1 MIFRACLLAPLLFIF
16 LTGADPAVSATR
28 ESDDDSETTE
38 ESDEKAPN
46 SDIASAQLVSS
57 TGKET
62 TFGEAFGDG
71 YKVVLFTKP
80 WSDTNSQL
88 IGELSHFRIRLN
100 RDQLRSG
107 VVFLRT
113 DLASASRVMTDYKG
127 RVRYLLDPDGHA
139 ARLLKVKSV
148 PSLLLIGPQ
157 GSVLYST
164 PLLARELVK
173 QVAAHYKTPEKLF
186 NAPRPN
192 AAPSRRPGVPP
203 PTGNTGQFTV
213 R

>member
-1 MIFRACLLAPLLFIF
+1 MIFRACLLPLLILSLF
-16 LTGADPAVSATR
+16 LTLPNAFAETRSSEDDP
-28 ESDDDSETTE
+28 ETTE
-38 ESDEKAPN
+38 ESDEAAPN
-46 SDIASAQLVSS
+46 TDIASAQLVSS
-57 TGKET
+57 TGKPT

-80 WSDTNSQL
+80 WSDTNPQL

-100 RDQLRSG
+100 RDQLKSG
-107 VVFLRT
+107 VVFLRS
-113 DLASASRVMTDYKG
+113 DLAAASRVMAEYKG

-139 ARLLKVKSV
+139 ARMLKVKSV
-148 PSLLLIGPQ
+148 PSLMLIGPQ
-157 GSVLYST
+157 GSVLYTT

-186 NAPRPN
+186 NSPRPT
-192 AAPSRRPGVPP
+192 AAPSRRPGIPP
-203 PTGNTGQFTV
+203 AAGNSGQFTV